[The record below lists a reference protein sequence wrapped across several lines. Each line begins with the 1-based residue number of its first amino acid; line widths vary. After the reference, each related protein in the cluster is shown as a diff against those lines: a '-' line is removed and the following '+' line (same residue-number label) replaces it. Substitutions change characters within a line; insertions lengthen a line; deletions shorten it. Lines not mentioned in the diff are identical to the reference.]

1 MNIIAGRD
9 VPKDRRTK
17 AEISPNSVGTGSL
30 PRGPNGGP
38 AGTAALPTRL
48 RFERYVLDLER
59 GCLLAGGEEVAL
71 RPKTFDFLRYLV
83 ANPGRLVSK
92 NELLAAVWPDVVVS
106 DDSIVQCISELRRAL
121 GDHDQRLIKTFQKR
135 GYRFE
140 APVSVEPD
148 TAVRPS
154 TGAPAEGDPPRK
166 SGRPSLIGPNR
177 EGRGLIFGA
186 VAALPLLATAILAAW
201 WWSGSFDHL
210 RAAPPLSIAVLPFTN
225 LSDDPGQEYLSDGV
239 TQELTT
245 ELSRLPGLHV
255 IAHATAR
262 TFKGKDIDVRQ
273 IGRELNVRYLLGGSI
288 RGMGDQVRVNA
299 QLVSA
304 ETGATVWAERFERKR
319 DELAVWEDE
328 AIGRIAN
335 ALNFRLTRL
344 ESERGLRERGGN
356 PEAFDLTTRGWA
368 LVYAAKNPD
377 NYVSARGHFQRALER
392 DPEAVNAL
400 AGIAWTSAILVLDG
414 WSVSP
419 AQDTAAAET
428 AAAKALALNPNHVVA
443 HHVRGFLFR
452 MQGRTSAARDAFRT
466 AIAINPNFAPG
477 YAQLGATEVELGQPE
492 AAISAVERAIRLSP
506 RDPSLGPWL
515 AFVGMAK
522 LHLGEYQDA
531 VSWLT
536 RAIDTGTPIA
546 RHHAYLSSALAL
558 AGRPPEARAV
568 LAEFR
573 KIVPSAT
580 ISTLRVAARS
590 TDAKFVV
597 QQERF
602 FEGLRTAGLPE

>member
-17 AEISPNSVGTGSL
+17 AEIPPNSDDASSL
-30 PRGPNGGP
+30 PRWPHGVPV
-38 AGTAALPTRL
+38 GTTAVAQRL
-48 RFERYVLDLER
+48 RFGRYILDRER
-59 GCLLAGGEEVAL
+59 GCLLADGEEIAL
-71 RPKTFDFLRYLV
+71 RPKTFDFLLHLV
-83 ANPGRLVSK
+83 ANPGRLILK
-92 NELLAAVWPDVVVS
+92 DELLAAVWPDVVVS
-106 DDSIVQCISELRRAL
+106 EDSIVQCVTELRRAL
-121 GDHDQRLIKTFQKR
+121 SDHDQRLIRTVQKR

-140 APVSVEPD
+140 AQISAEPEA
-148 TAVRPS
+148 AVRQP
-154 TGAPAEGDPPRK
+154 APAAQDEQPQYPGRALF
-166 SGRPSLIGPNR
+166 SGADHRARRAKL
-177 EGRGLIFGA
+177 LA
-186 VAALPLLATAILAAW
+186 VAALPLLAAAILVAW
-201 WWSGSFDHL
+201 SRYGPLDRLS
-210 RAAPPLSIAVLPFTN
+210 AAPPLSIAVLPFTN
-225 LSDDPGQEYLSDGV
+225 LGNDPGQEYLSDGV
-239 TQELTT
+239 TQALTT
-245 ELSRLPGLHV
+245 ELSRLQGVFV

-262 TFKGKDIDVRQ
+262 TFKGKEIDARQ

-288 RGMGDQVRVNA
+288 RGMGDQVRVSA
-299 QLVSA
+299 ELVSA
-304 ETGATVWAERFERKR
+304 ETAATVWAERFERRR

-328 AIGRIAN
+328 AVGRIAN

-356 PEAFDLTTRGWA
+356 PEAFDLTTRGWS
-368 LVYAAKNPD
+368 LVYAAKTPD
-377 NYVSARGHFQRALER
+377 NYVSARSHFQRAVER

-400 AGIAWTSAILVLDG
+400 AGIAWVSAILVLDA

-419 AQDTAAAET
+419 AQDLEAAEV

-452 MQGRTSAARDAFRT
+452 MQGRTSGARDAFRT

-492 AAISAVERAIRLSP
+492 AAITAVERAIRLSP

-536 RAIDTGTPIA
+536 RAVDTGTPIA
-546 RHHAYLSSALAL
+546 RHHAYLASALAL
-558 AGRPPEARAV
+558 AGRAPEARAV

-573 KIVPSAT
+573 KLVPSAT
-580 ISTLRVAARS
+580 ISTLRIAARS
-590 TDAKFVV
+590 TDPKFVL